1 MKTLLASTL
10 LFIISNTVLAAS
22 IADDTQSIQAA
33 RKAFNQA
40 IAAHD
45 IDSMRSFLA
54 EDYVITISTGQI
66 QRSRDAHIESFVAH
80 FKEFPDVVYVR
91 TPDEI
96 KISQAYPLAIESG
109 TWTGSR
115 STAAGALKNGGSYSA
130 AWKKTEKGWL
140 IYAELFVAIDCE
152 GEGC

>member
-1 MKTLLASTL
+1 MRTVVLSILLLVKITAVS
-10 LFIISNTVLAAS
+10 AAS
-22 IADDTQSIQAA
+22 IPDDSQSIQAA

-40 IAAHD
+40 IAEHD

-80 FKEFPDVVYVR
+80 FEQFPDVVYVR
-91 TPDEI
+91 TPDDI
-96 KISQAYPLAIESG
+96 KISQAYPLAIENG

-115 STAAGALKNGGSYSA
+115 STTFGTLNNGGSYTA
-130 AWKKTEKGWL
+130 AWKRTDKGWL
-140 IYAELFVAIDCE
+140 IYSELFVALDCQ